1 MESHMNIISIL
12 LGSVSLIPISA
23 ASQIIRPAARIKY
36 SLWISLAFPL
46 RKLTIIKERIAAMA
60 MINIVKATS
69 EITAFLSLLLQ

>member
-1 MESHMNIISIL
+1 MNIISIL

-69 EITAFLSLLLQ
+69 EITAFLSPLLQ